1 MKLLSVNVSCPKEVT
16 YRGQTVRTGIFKTPV
31 ADRVRVH
38 RLNIEGDT
46 QVDLRV
52 HGGPDKAVYVY
63 PHEHYEYWAREL
75 MRKDFAFGQFGENLT
90 TRGLLE
96 DDVRVGDVL
105 RIGSA
110 LLRVTEPR
118 LPCFKLM
125 TKMNNFRFAQP
136 FLASGRTGFYLRV
149 LEEGEVGAG
158 DLIERVDGEP
168 SLPTIREI
176 VKQMEN

>member
-1 MKLLSVNVSCPKEVT
+1 MKLLSVNVSSPKEMT
-16 YRGQTVRTGIFKTPV
+16 YRGQTVSTGIFKTPV

-52 HGGPDKAVYVY
+52 HGGPDKAVYAY
-63 PHEHYEYWAREL
+63 PHEHYEHWAREL

-125 TKMNNFRFAQP
+125 TKMNNSRFAKP

-158 DLIERVDGEP
+158 DLIERVTGEP

-176 VKQMEN
+176 AKQMEN